1 MWGASSSCTSPFG
14 VTCVFARLTCETRCF
29 ACASV
34 KELPRYALATGQA
47 KSGETRPLVTPY
59 DPWGFVRQ
67 VLRYSTCNICWRVR
81 GEVVVLKVKL
91 SVEEGV
97 GEIL

>member
-1 MWGASSSCTSPFG
+1 MHLQLAKQNLAKQDPLSLHTIHGG
-14 VTCVFARLTCETRCF
+14 KTR
-29 ACASV
+29 
-34 KELPRYALATGQA
+34 
-47 KSGETRPLVTPY
+47 
-59 DPWGFVRQ
+59 GFVRQ